1 MKTLI
6 HIIKKGSDYGTL
18 ILLIGLLLGV
28 PLLVLPFYP
37 EETQFLS
44 AFLIPML
51 ASVVLGFVI
60 CLLTYRRKAD
70 DTGRQRGARRGSFL
84 IVFIWLFSFV
94 MGALPFVIAG
104 QLDFVRALFESV
116 SGWTTTGLSVMDVTA
131 TPHIFLLHRSFMQYA
146 GGLGFVLMIT
156 MLIQG
161 KHSMSLY
168 SAEGHPDMIRPS
180 LRQTSRQIAAVYGG
194 SLVLGTIL
202 YRVFGMKVFDAICH
216 TMSALSTAGFTTKA
230 GSIGEFNS
238 LPIEI
243 ITILLMLVGASNFA
257 VLVLLAKGKL
267 RSVFRVTET
276 RVMIVLISVF
286 TALSVCRLAAEL
298 GFLNGL
304 RQAVFGVVTVFTTT
318 GYSLTNYAVWPPFVV
333 GLLILLMI
341 VGGSSGSTAG
351 GIKLSRTYFLLRIT
365 RENIRKRLSPA
376 NKTAAPTYNGVRGK
390 IPIDGPLIADTFGFI
405 ASYMGILILGTL
417 LLTLTADC
425 SIQDALFEFAS
436 AFGTVGI
443 SNGLTHAGTNV
454 PTLIVEMVGMTLGR
468 LEIFVVFFGLLSGAR
483 WAVGKVRREE

>member
-18 ILLIGLLLGV
+18 ILLIGLLLGT

-37 EETQFLS
+37 EETRFLP

-51 ASVVLGFVI
+51 ASVALGFAI
-60 CLLTYRRKAD
+60 CLLTYRLKAD
-70 DTGRQRGARRGSFL
+70 ESGRQRGARRGSFL

-116 SGWTTTGLSVMDVTA
+116 SGWTTTGLSVVDVTE
-131 TPHIFLLHRSFMQYA
+131 TPYIFLLHRSFMQYA

-161 KHSMSLY
+161 KHSMALY

-194 SLVLGTIL
+194 SLVLGTLL
-202 YRVFGMKVFDAICH
+202 YRIFGMKLFDAVCH

-243 ITILLMLVGASNFA
+243 ITIMLMLIGASNFA

-276 RVMIVLISVF
+276 RVMLALITVF
-286 TALSVCRLAAEL
+286 TALSVWRLAAEL

-405 ASYMGILILGTL
+405 ASYMGILVLGTL

-425 SIQDALFEFAS
+425 SLQDALFEFAS

-443 SNGLTHAGTNV
+443 SNGLTHVGTNV

-483 WAVGKVRREE
+483 WAVGKVRNT